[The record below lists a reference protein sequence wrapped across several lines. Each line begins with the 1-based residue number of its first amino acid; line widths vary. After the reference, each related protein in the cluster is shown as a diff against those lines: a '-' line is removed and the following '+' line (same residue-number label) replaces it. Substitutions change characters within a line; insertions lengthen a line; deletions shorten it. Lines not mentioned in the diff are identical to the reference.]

1 MKILIIE
8 DTHEKLKSITT
19 FFDEFNHVYDVAENR
34 DSAQKKVEDLSYDF
48 IILDMT
54 LPEDDSINSELIPL
68 AGLDILEIMSFEGI
82 LTPTVILT
90 GYDKFG
96 RHKNS
101 LTIQDLKN
109 EVSKN
114 YSDIVSSV
122 IYYDGYSDDWKIEL
136 RNCLSKLA

>member
-19 FFDEFNHVYDVAENR
+19 FFDELNHVYDVAENR

-136 RNCLSKLA
+136 RNCLSKLV